1 MIKMYYVVLANTNFV
16 IFFVNLVFGF
26 FSMLISYTILFAVLT
41 GLSLYALSYYDKK
54 AYGNV
59 KAKILPVWTSATSN
73 LDPQV
78 AAKVN
83 YYLQQAG
90 TSFDRVVQT
99 SIEASIKSYKW
110 IKANPTVQQYAK
122 NVQDTWKCLWD
133 SVFKKIKST

>member
-1 MIKMYYVVLANTNFV
+1 
-16 IFFVNLVFGF
+16 
-26 FSMLISYTILFAVLT
+26 MLISYTFLFAVIT

-54 AYGNV
+54 LYGNV
-59 KAKILPVWTSATSN
+59 KAKILPIWTSATSN

-90 TSFDRVVQT
+90 TSFDRAVQT

-110 IKANPTVQQYAK
+110 VKANPTVQQYAK
-122 NVQDTWKCLWD
+122 NVQDTWKSLWD
-133 SVFKKIKST
+133 SVFKKVKST